1 MPNPPHTTLLV
12 SDELASACTDLQA
25 RLGPELSSGSE
36 VVFFRGDEEGIR
48 LLSGRQVDLV
58 VVRAAGRASHR
69 SLLALARQSVPE
81 IPVVAVAPAGSSPTG
96 AGEPTPFA
104 ERIVEP
110 LEPGALAH
118 AVRTVLRWR
127 RLSRS
132 LHEKEQ
138 ELSMLDEVARTIL
151 SSLELKTVLNIIME
165 KTRDL
170 VPAEAWSL
178 LLVDEETGDLNF
190 TVAVGDRAERL
201 RQYRLKAGEGIAGW
215 VAREGKAVV
224 VQDAAT
230 DPRFSGEL
238 DQTLD
243 FQTRSILCVPLET
256 RGRVLG
262 VIEVVN
268 RGGEQVFT
276 PRDQNLV
283 TKLATFAAIAIEN
296 ARLYQQTK
304 MLTFT
309 DELTRLYNTRYF
321 TQYLDAE
328 VKRCRRYHSNVSL
341 IFLDLDF
348 FKQVNDKHGHLMGS
362 ALLREV
368 ADLLRRG
375 VRDVDIV
382 ARYGG
387 DEFIV
392 ILPETKIADAAF
404 VAERLRH
411 MMNEYVFLDAEGI
424 SVRITASFGVASFPE
439 TCSTEEE
446 LIRLADQAM
455 YRVKNRT
462 RNGVYIA
469 EAPAGAAEGVAAEP
483 AEGPAEAGG
492 E

>member
-1 MPNPPHTTLLV
+1 MPRAPHTTLLV
-12 SDELASACTDLQA
+12 SDEIASQFADLPSL
-25 RLGPELSSGSE
+25 LGADFAAAGEL
-36 VVFFRGDEEGIR
+36 VVFGGDEEGIR

-58 VVRAAGRASHR
+58 VLRVDARVTHR

-81 IPVVAVAPAGSSPTG
+81 IPVIAVAG
-96 AGEPTPFA
+96 
-104 ERIVEP
+104 
-110 LEPGALAH
+110 PGAPARESRAAGAFADMLPDPCEPARLAH
-118 AVRTVLRWR
+118 AVRLALHLR
-127 RLSRS
+127 RLSHR
-132 LHEKEQ
+132 LHENEQ
-138 ELSMLDEVARTIL
+138 ELAMLDEVARTIL

-178 LLVDEETGDLNF
+178 LLLDEASGDLSF
-190 TVAVGDRAERL
+190 SIAVGDRAERL
-201 RQYRLKAGEGIAGW
+201 REHKLRPGEGIAGW
-215 VAREGKAVV
+215 VAREGKPVV
-224 VQDAAT
+224 VQDAPA
-230 DPRFSGEL
+230 DPRFSSEL

-268 RGGEQVFT
+268 REGDGGFT

-283 TKLATFAAIAIEN
+283 TKLGAFAAIASEN

-328 VKRCRRYHSNVSL
+328 VKRCRRYRSSVSL

-392 ILPETKIADAAF
+392 ILPETQIADAAH
-404 VAERLRH
+404 VAERLRTA
-411 MMNEYVFLDAEGI
+411 MNEYVFLGAEGI
-424 SVRITASFGVASFPE
+424 NANITASFGVASFPE
-439 TCSTEEE
+439 TCETEEE

-462 RNGVYIA
+462 RNGIYLA
-469 EAPAGAAEGVAAEP
+469 ERP
-483 AEGPAEAGG
+483 GPPKEAG
-492 E
+492 